1 MWGAG
6 ISLEAVILLRSFRS
20 RMLASY
26 PLFYAYMACVLLTEL
41 SRYLLHAMNSPLW
54 VNWYWGT
61 EFLCLLMGYFVI
73 FDILEK
79 TLAPYEGPKKFARN
93 VGLLVFASV
102 VAFTTIQLIARNRF
116 AQGLTSVEV
125 DRNLRSAEL
134 VLLGGV
140 LLIVANY
147 GIPIGRNLKGIILG
161 YGLYVA
167 AVVMD
172 DAARSYLGRSF
183 QGIFSAVKSYSY
195 FATLLVWAV
204 ALWSYHPNPVP
215 SEPGNLNGDYQVMV
229 TKTKN
234 ALGAVRSQL
243 GKGGRT

>member
-6 ISLEAVILLRSFRS
+6 IALEAIIVFRSFRS
-20 RMLASY
+20 RMVSSY
-26 PLFYAYMACVLLTEL
+26 PLFYAYMACVLLTEI
-41 SRYLLHAMNSPLW
+41 SRYVLHEMNSPMW

-61 EFLCLLMGYFVI
+61 EFVCLLMGYFVI

-79 TLAPYEGPKKFARN
+79 TLAPYEGPKRFARN
-93 VGLLVFASV
+93 VGLVIFAGV
-102 VAFTTIQLIARNRF
+102 VAITTIQLIAGNHF
-116 AQGLTSVEV
+116 APGLTSVEV
-125 DRNLRSAEL
+125 ERNLRGAEL

-147 GIPIGRNLKGIILG
+147 GVPLGRNLKGMILG

-172 DAARSYLGRSF
+172 NAARSYLGASF
-183 QGIFSAVKSYSY
+183 QGIFSAVRSTSYL
-195 FATLLVWAV
+195 AALLVWTV

-215 SEPGNLNGDYQVMV
+215 SAPGDLNGDYQVMV
-229 TKTKN
+229 SKTKN
-234 ALGAVRSQL
+234 ALGEVRSHL
-243 GKGGRT
+243 GKGGRL